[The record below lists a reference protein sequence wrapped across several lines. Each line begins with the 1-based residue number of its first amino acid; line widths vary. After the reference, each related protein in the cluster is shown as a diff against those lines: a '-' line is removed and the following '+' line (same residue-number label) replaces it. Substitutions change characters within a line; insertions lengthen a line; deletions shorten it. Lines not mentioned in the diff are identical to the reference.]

1 MSPAHRDV
9 LEGTAAAQV
18 SVRTII
24 DTRAA
29 VRLWDAL
36 RRERTSSKWRVFGS
50 TPFALVHSRNI
61 FAFEFQPFAPVHL
74 RNIFESEFL
83 FFPPDFVAISFGS
96 KFAIRTQY
104 ILFSRRN
111 FERDKKTNRLAE
123 RSLFPRM

>member
-50 TPFALVHSRNI
+50 TPFALVHARNI

-74 RNIFESEFL
+74 RNVFESEFFL
-83 FFPPDFVAISFGS
+83 CSDFVAISFGS

-104 ILFSRRN
+104 ILFSRRI